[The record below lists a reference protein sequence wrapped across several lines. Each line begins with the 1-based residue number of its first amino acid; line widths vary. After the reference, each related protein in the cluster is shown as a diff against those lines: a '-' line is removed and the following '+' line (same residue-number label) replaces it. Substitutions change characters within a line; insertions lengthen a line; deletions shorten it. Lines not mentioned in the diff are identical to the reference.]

1 MRSLS
6 RLLLAGAIL
15 SVGFGGFF
23 LLNQSKPTIDP
34 LPVIP
39 TTWRVA
45 ATQIQVQSEHPEFR
59 GFATVENPR
68 QRLITSPLATRVTEV
83 FVANG
88 SRVQKGDP
96 LLTLYRP
103 DAEARLKQALA
114 NLADIQSQIKQ
125 RAIADDKDRAAL
137 ALDREALTLLNT
149 KRERVT
155 DLRARG
161 LASDE
166 QLESAQQAVVAQQL
180 QINRRELTL
189 ATSRE
194 IQTTLLAQRARIE
207 SDVAL
212 AREDLTAMQPTAGAN
227 GVIAQLAVTSGDRV
241 TANQALMR
249 IIPDDSYELR
259 LSVPQPVVQAVQAAL
274 ANTQVIEGETQA
286 GQRLTIDRVAGL
298 VNARTGAVD
307 LYATLTPSDQHPV
320 LGSVLPVR
328 LVLPARPDLAVLPT
342 DALYGGNTI
351 YRIQDNQLEALEV
364 TTYGQRDG
372 TAGTEILVAS
382 PALRSGD
389 QILISRLPAATT
401 GLRVEVVE

>member
-1 MRSLS
+1 MRSRS
-6 RLLLAGAIL
+6 RFLLAGAIL
-15 SVGFGGFF
+15 GVGFGGFF
-23 LLNQSKPTIDP
+23 LLNQSKPTVDP
-34 LPVIP
+34 LPVTP

-45 ATQIQVQSEHPEFR
+45 ATQIQVQLEHPEFR

-68 QRLITSPLATRVTEV
+68 QLLITSPLATRVTEV

-88 SRVQKGDP
+88 SRVQVGDP
-96 LLTLYRP
+96 LLALYRP
-103 DAEARLKQALA
+103 DAEARLQQALA
-114 NLADIQSQIKQ
+114 NLADVQSQLNQ
-125 RAIADDKDRAAL
+125 RTIADEKDEAAL
-137 ALDREALTLLNT
+137 ALDREALALLEA

-166 QLESAQQAVVAQQL
+166 QLETARQAVVGQQL

-194 IQTTLLAQRARIE
+194 TRATLLAQRTRIDA
-207 SDVAL
+207 DVAL
-212 AREDLTAMQPTAGAN
+212 AREDLKAMQPTAGAT
-227 GVIAQLAVTSGDRV
+227 GVIAHLAVTPGDRV
-241 TANQALMR
+241 SANQTLMR
-249 IIPDDSYELR
+249 LIPDDGYELR
-259 LSVPQPVVQAVQAAL
+259 LSVPQTVVQAVQAAL
-274 ANTQVIEGETQA
+274 ATNQVIEGQTHT
-286 GQRLTIDRVAGL
+286 GQPLTVDRIAGL

-307 LYATLTPSDQHPV
+307 LYATLKSSNQHPV
-320 LGSVLPVR
+320 LGTVLPVR

-351 YRIQDNQLEALEV
+351 YRIRDNQLEAIEV

-372 TAGTEILVAS
+372 TTGTEILVAS

-389 QILISRLPAATT
+389 QVLISRLPAATT
-401 GLRVEVVE
+401 GLQVEVVE